1 MSVWRIIPFLYNK
14 TFMISVKNLSR
25 HYGSNKAVDS
35 VTFSVSKGEVVGL
48 LGHNGAGKTTIM
60 KMLTGFIEPNNGEVL
75 IKELTLGQDTPEI
88 QRRIGYL
95 PENCPVWPEMRVIDY
110 LLYQARLHLVNE
122 SEIDE
127 LVLNAIEK
135 TALIEKATA
144 KIETL
149 SRGFRQRVGVAQA
162 LLHKPDILILDEPTN
177 GLDPNQIL
185 QMRDLIKELAENA
198 TVIIS
203 THVLQEVQAI
213 CERVL
218 IMRRGKLVLDSK
230 INDLQRENQY
240 IFTFQSLNTPLV
252 DLLSEFDGVTQIE
265 KIEGARNSYK
275 IEVEKKILPELVKFV
290 VSDGASVE
298 TIIPQTR
305 NLETVFAEVS
315 TEGELN

>member
-1 MSVWRIIPFLYNK
+1 
-14 TFMISVKNLSR
+14 MISVKNLSR

-75 IKELTLGQDTPEI
+75 IKGLTLGQDTPEI

-122 SEIDE
+122 AEIDE

-149 SRGFRQRVGVAQA
+149 SRGYRQRVGVAQA

-252 DLLSEFDGVTQIE
+252 GLLSEFDGVTQIE
-265 KIEGARNSYK
+265 KIEGAKNSYK

>member
-1 MSVWRIIPFLYNK
+1 VSVWRIIPFLYNK

-75 IKELTLGQDTPEI
+75 IKGLTLGQDTPEI

-110 LLYQARLHLVNE
+110 LRYQARLHLVNE
-122 SEIDE
+122 SERDE

-149 SRGFRQRVGVAQA
+149 SRGYRQRVGVAQA
-162 LLHKPDILILDEPTN
+162 LLHEPDILILDEPTN

-265 KIEGARNSYK
+265 KIEGAKNSYK

>member
-1 MSVWRIIPFLYNK
+1 
-14 TFMISVKNLSR
+14 MISVKNLSR

-75 IKELTLGQDTPEI
+75 IKGLTLGQDTPEI

-149 SRGFRQRVGVAQA
+149 SRGYRQRVGVAQA

-265 KIEGARNSYK
+265 KIEGAKNSYK

>member
-1 MSVWRIIPFLYNK
+1 
-14 TFMISVKNLSR
+14 MISVKNLSR
-25 HYGSNKAVDS
+25 HYGSNKAVDA

-75 IKELTLGQDTPEI
+75 IKGLTLGQDTPEI

-149 SRGFRQRVGVAQA
+149 SRGYRQRVGVAQA

-230 INDLQRENQY
+230 INDLQRENQF

-252 DLLSEFDGVTQIE
+252 GLLSEFYGVTRIE
-265 KIEGARNSYK
+265 KIEGAKNSYK
-275 IEVEKKILPELVKFV
+275 IDVEKKILPELVKFV

>member
-1 MSVWRIIPFLYNK
+1 
-14 TFMISVKNLSR
+14 MISVKNLSR

-75 IKELTLGQDTPEI
+75 IKGLTLGQDTPEI

-122 SEIDE
+122 AEIDE

-144 KIETL
+144 KIDTL
-149 SRGFRQRVGVAQA
+149 SRGYRQRVGVAQA

-265 KIEGARNSYK
+265 KIEGAKNSYK

-315 TEGELN
+315 SEGELN